1 LDKQL
6 VETLRQQNP
15 FISLNDI
22 VYSIL
27 LQEIVNFHIPPG
39 TAINENAIAKKLEI
53 SRSPIKFALLR
64 LKKEGYVKKDNKY
77 RVAGFSNKEYQ
88 DVKEL
93 CFLLESYAAGRAA
106 LNVTDQQLEELQKI
120 AQQMHDICQ
129 HTDKEDPATLHR
141 QIIKL
146 EYAFHMKLVSLA
158 DSPLLLDL
166 YDQIKYKLFRYRS
179 YIIYNPP
186 QEYYKIIETDHLLIC
201 HILKL
206 HDREL
211 AESMLRRH
219 LNFFNNHF
227 INLFHLEK

>member
-1 LDKQL
+1 MDKQL

-120 AQQMHDICQ
+120 AQQMHDIC
-129 HTDKEDPATLHR
+129 HHADKEDPATLHR

>member
-120 AQQMHDICQ
+120 AQQMHDIC
-129 HTDKEDPATLHR
+129 HHADKEDPATLHR